1 MSPTETPHGT
11 WELRLNGNKSYV
23 DGGSCNRCPNCEPD
37 LDYIA
42 LLKKEIVDLRKSK
55 VHYAT
60 EVQVSFLPFFH
71 FLLCCVSNPIP
82 KRKSFLFNYNR

>member
-11 WELRLNGNKSYV
+11 WETRLNASKSFN
-23 DGGSCNRCPNCEPD
+23 GSTSPCNRCPNCDPD

-55 VHYAT
+55 SQYSAEVH
-60 EVQVSFLPFFH
+60 VSVLSLLPY
-71 FLLCCVSNPIP
+71 V
-82 KRKSFLFNYNR
+82 